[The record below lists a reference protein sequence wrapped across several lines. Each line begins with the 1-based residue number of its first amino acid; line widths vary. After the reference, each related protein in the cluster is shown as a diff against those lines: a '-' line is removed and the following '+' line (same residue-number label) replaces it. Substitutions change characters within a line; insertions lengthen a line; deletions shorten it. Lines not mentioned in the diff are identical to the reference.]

1 MGATTPCVHAA
12 RTEFSN
18 FARYGLPMRSAMR
31 RYAGW
36 RWKKAA
42 SARWASAMGTRSLMS
57 FWLRF
62 TTPTNPLASCVV
74 HQRHGLDQHS
84 DTNGVKLQ
92 RRNLTGMTR
101 FCSTS
106 TASVPASIRSSFV
119 STPIVR
125 TPCMES
131 MRRNAT
137 SATCVCARVCR
148 GTSSGSHL
156 FVHLSG
162 QLQRLADA
170 QPCQWNNGACT
181 T

>member
-1 MGATTPCVHAA
+1 MCTRCTHRVQQLRQVWAAHAQCHAA
-12 RTEFSN
+12 VRWVALEKGCLSPVGVRDGHTLIDVFLAPIHDAHESPGQLCGSSSTAWFRP
-18 FARYGLPMRSAMR
+18 AQRYKRCRVGLR
-31 RYAGW
+31 
-36 RWKKAA
+36 
-42 SARWASAMGTRSLMS
+42 L
-57 FWLRF
+57 
-62 TTPTNPLASCVV
+62 
-74 HQRHGLDQHS
+74 
-84 DTNGVKLQ
+84 
-92 RRNLTGMTR
+92 RNLTGMTR